1 MSHMLMTINEYACL
15 VRPLHLVE
23 VRLIEANVAAGNA
36 VRICRCGTF
45 ILKCEYGQIQ
55 DAHVQHLHDVVK
67 ARRA

>member
-36 VRICRCGTF
+36 VRICRCGTI
-45 ILKCEYGQIQ
+45 ILALEYSQLDG
-55 DAHVQHLHDVVK
+55 AHSKHLRDVVN